1 MPGLKSLSTVIFQI
15 LQHADKESAK
25 HDTRA
30 KVVCRALGIW
40 EGMSE
45 NVVVVVDVV
54 KGKGKGR
61 EMEKKVAEIRGLC

>member
-30 KVVCRALGIW
+30 KVVCRALGTW

-45 NVVVVVDVV
+45 NVVVVVVVV
-54 KGKGKGR
+54 KGRK
-61 EMEKKVAEIRGLC
+61 MEKKVAKVLMY

>member
-30 KVVCRALGIW
+30 KVVCRALGTW

-45 NVVVVVDVV
+45 NVVVVVVVV
-54 KGKGKGR
+54 KG
-61 EMEKKVAEIRGLC
+61 

>member
-1 MPGLKSLSTVIFQI
+1 MPGLKSLSNVIFQI

-30 KVVCRALGIW
+30 KVVCRALGTW
-40 EGMSE
+40 EGIIE
-45 NVVVVVDVV
+45 NVVVVVV

-61 EMEKKVAEIRGLC
+61 KMEKKVAKVLMY